1 MKPSSRSTSA
11 TVAAWF
17 EMWPVMFGKPVLKFE
32 MQRIPT
38 LWWLRPVSSAA
49 RVGEHSGVTWKF
61 VYCRPFAASRSM
73 FGVSISEP

>member
-1 MKPSSRSTSA
+1 M
-11 TVAAWF
+11 
-17 EMWPVMFGKPVLKFE
+17 
-32 MQRIPT
+32 PT

-61 VYCRPFAASRSM
+61 VYCRPLAASRSM